1 MNSKSK
7 LEAAFGEIKE
17 SKWKAAATKWQQEL
31 PWKNHA
37 QQIALEILDHLDKMD
52 KSQKEFAQMMGVSP
66 QLASKWLKGNVNF
79 TIETISKIETILGIS
94 LIQVGAQN
102 NPANMVMAKIETIRD
117 AYQKPNHVAEEHPT
131 KASKVIKLH
140 NVYGGFSIAN

>member
-37 QQIALEILDHLDKMD
+37 QQIALEILDHLDNIN

-79 TIETISKIETILGIS
+79 TLETISKIETVLGIS

-102 NPANMVMAKIETIRD
+102 NPANMVMAMLKSIHVE
-117 AYQKPNHVAEEHPT
+117 YKKPIHSAEERTANTP
-131 KASKVIKLH
+131 KVVKLN
-140 NVYGGFSIAN
+140 NVYDTFSIAN

>member
-37 QQIALEILDHLDKMD
+37 QQIALEILDYLDKMNT
-52 KSQKEFAQMMGVSP
+52 SQKEFAQMMGVSP

-79 TIETISKIETILGIS
+79 TLETISKIESVMGIS
-94 LIQVGAQN
+94 LIQVGTQN
-102 NPANMVMAKIETIRD
+102 
-117 AYQKPNHVAEEHPT
+117 
-131 KASKVIKLH
+131 
-140 NVYGGFSIAN
+140 